1 MVISGLGA
9 GFNELI
15 ALAGTSELVPVKKR
29 GVYVASVVF
38 TILPFCPSTMWAQ
51 LIAKDSTW
59 RWIGML
65 VGVWNLVG
73 LVLVATCYK
82 DPARNNRRRPRKEI
96 LREIDYLG
104 GLFSTVGALLFM
116 MGMQW
121 GANQVSSHD
130 RRSLRITDNLVHL
143 DILTRSCAFLHWHR
157 LHHCVLRLG
166 VLRAL
171 PHGPSTALRT
181 G

>member
-15 ALAGTSELVPVKKR
+15 SLAGTSELVPVKKR

-65 VGVWNLVG
+65 IGVWNLLG
-73 LVLVATCYK
+73 LILVATCYK
-82 DPARNNRRRPRKEI
+82 DPARNNQRRPRNEI
-96 LREIDYLG
+96 LREIDYVG
-104 GLFSTVGALLFM
+104 GFLSTVGALLFM

-121 GANQVSSHD
+121 GANQVRRADYLSHA
-130 RRSLRITDNLVHL
+130 
-143 DILTRSCAFLHWHR
+143 LTI
-157 LHHCVLRLG
+157 
-166 VLRAL
+166 
-171 PHGPSTALRT
+171 
-181 G
+181 